1 MLAISDLSCPLFDKL
16 MRIRRSDINYNFS
29 GPAKYGAPNIMIGH
43 NVEEVC
49 DYYLWAWTTFTPV
62 SYTSQFEYMRTE
74 ICPYYYAQINQ
85 AMVEIDENN
94 ENIVSGAFLQQLV
107 NTINTTY
114 VAPEQDTKRLMNY
127 NVLDNAH
134 LFVFAS
140 AVSQS
145 GLADD
150 AVPNSS
156 QLTFETY
163 SDNTIKAYLN
173 DQPLNLIGCTVGKPC
188 SASSFVNA
196 LTAKLTSTDWAT
208 NCQKV
213 I

>member
-1 MLAISDLSCPLFDKL
+1 
-16 MRIRRSDINYNFS
+16 
-29 GPAKYGAPNIMIGH
+29 
-43 NVEEVC
+43 
-49 DYYLWAWTTFTPV
+49 
-62 SYTSQFEYMRTE
+62 
-74 ICPYYYAQINQ
+74 
-85 AMVEIDENN
+85 
-94 ENIVSGAFLQQLV
+94 VSGAFLQQLV
-107 NTINTTY
+107 NTLHTTY

-173 DQPLNLIGCTVGKPC
+173 DQPLNLIGCTVGMPC

-196 LTAKLTSTDWAT
+196 LSAKLTSTDWAT